1 MVEQALDL
9 EGNVRETVTE
19 GRHAPQVAHALEVAS
34 EEGIFRLLG
43 LPYYPPDQVRD
54 TYVTSAQ
61 PVLCVGVCLT
71 GCTRSAAAPAQRQA
85 SGSTLGVPPAA
96 HDPRS
101 RPSERQRAAQG
112 RRCMPRDIAVAV
124 TRSSA
129 KTIRHV

>member
-9 EGNVRETVTE
+9 EGNVRETVTR
-19 GRHAPQVAHALEVAS
+19 RHAPQVAHALEVAS

-85 SGSTLGVPPAA
+85 SASTLGVPPAA